1 MKLVIGIIL
10 FPFMCILLSFF
21 VLISDTSFTYL
32 LLDNPEAVQPTKQ
45 LTQYFFGKV
54 EVPTVFSSDERMHL
68 ADVKRLISY
77 AYYVLEILIII
88 LAYCM
93 LENWRKII
101 KWGTGLLILLF
112 LMAFL
117 TPFDNFFTY
126 FHEIFFP
133 QGNWMFAADST
144 MIMFYPTAFFM
155 NYSIAIAIHAL
166 IVAGIFIIVS
176 RRG

>member
-10 FPFMCILLSFF
+10 FPLMCLLLSFF
-21 VLISDTSFTYL
+21 VLITDISFTYL
-32 LLDNPEAVQPTKQ
+32 LLDNPEAIQPTKQ
-45 LTQYFFGKV
+45 LMQYFFGKA
-54 EVPTVFSSDERMHL
+54 EVPAVFSPDEREHL
-68 ADVKRLISY
+68 ADVKQLISY

-88 LAYCM
+88 VAYCM

-101 KWGTGLLILLF
+101 KWGSALLVLLLLLAF
-112 LMAFL
+112 LM
-117 TPFDNFFTY
+117 PFDNFFTH

-155 NYSIAIAIHAL
+155 NYGIAIAVHAL
-166 IVAGIFIIVS
+166 IVAGTFIIVS